1 MRKTLTLLLGL
12 MLSATAASSQIWLE
26 MGLKGMMG
34 MTGFQNKNLA
44 GDSRFDQQLGLAN
57 SVGGV
62 LGLNFG
68 DYHGLNVEAL
78 SATHHQ
84 SFTFRSGDGQS
95 DAVNIKWK
103 STDMYFLYRWYR
115 DNGAFL
121 ELGPKTTFVRGAQ
134 QALGTDWNR
143 VNDQYSKTYYS
154 AVLGVGGF
162 VVANEI
168 LAIKTGIRAE
178 YAMTDL
184 VSETGRANGYPA
196 PFAAFERYEETRPFR
211 LGMYLELTFGV
222 GGLAQSMCGDR
233 GFIFGSAYK

>member
-1 MRKTLTLLLGL
+1 MFFFGLL
-12 MLSATAASSQIWLE
+12 STAGQAQIWVEL
-26 MGLKGMMG
+26 GLKGMMG
-34 MTGFQNKNLA
+34 MTGFHNKNLA
-44 GDSRFDQQLGLAN
+44 NDSRYDQQLGLAT

-62 LGLNFG
+62 LGFNFG

-84 SFTFRSGDGQS
+84 SFSFRGTDGLNNT
-95 DAVNIKWK
+95 VNMKWK
-103 STDMYFLYRWYR
+103 STDLYLVYRWYR

-121 ELGPKTTFVRGAQ
+121 ELGPKITYIHEVQ
-134 QALGTDWNR
+134 QALGTDWAK
-143 VNDQYSKTYYS
+143 VNDQYAAQYYS

-178 YAMTDL
+178 YALTDL
-184 VSETGRANGYPA
+184 VSEQGRVNGYPA
-196 PFAAFERYEETRPFR
+196 PYTAFESYAETRPFR
-211 LGMYLELTFGV
+211 LGMYLEITFGV